1 MTYFF
6 ITLIIIFSLWF
17 FFEPI
22 FSFSK
27 IKVPE
32 ESGISENLNEL
43 QKKKI
48 ILLKEIKDLEM
59 EYKSGR
65 LNENEYIAIRNYLEK
80 EVYEINKKIE
90 TLKKPL

>member
-1 MTYFF
+1 MTYLL

>member
-1 MTYFF
+1 MTYLL
-6 ITLIIIFSLWF
+6 ITIIIIFSLWF
-17 FFEPI
+17 FFEPV

-32 ESGISENLNEL
+32 ESSVSENLSEL

-48 ILLKEIKDLEM
+48 ILLKEIKDLEI
-59 EYKSGR
+59 EYKAGKLS
-65 LNENEYIAIRNYLEK
+65 ENEYIAIRNYLEK